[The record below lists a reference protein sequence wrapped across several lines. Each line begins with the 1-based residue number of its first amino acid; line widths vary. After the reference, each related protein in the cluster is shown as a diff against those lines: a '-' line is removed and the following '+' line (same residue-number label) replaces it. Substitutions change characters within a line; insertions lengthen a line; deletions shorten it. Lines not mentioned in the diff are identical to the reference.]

1 MRNTNTTTK
10 TGVFDNGK
18 QFVCVV
24 FFLRRMLPVFLNF
37 PFVIAS
43 LVFPYVYMM
52 TIWWRSRSFDVTCT
66 KTNLGSKRIMWSK
79 PSIVIL
85 QYEVFYWN
93 ILNEYYLVY
102 YNSESCQNPVHYNS
116 DILYTYKWQNITGNE
131 CKVYTFVIM
140 A

>member
-1 MRNTNTTTK
+1 
-10 TGVFDNGK
+10 
-18 QFVCVV
+18 
-24 FFLRRMLPVFLNF
+24 MLPVFLNF

-66 KTNLGSKRIMWSK
+66 KTNLGYIHTNGRISLEMNAKYIHLLLWHTKTNLGSKRIMWSK

-93 ILNEYYLVY
+93 ILNEYY
-102 YNSESCQNPVHYNS
+102 S
-116 DILYTYKWQNITGNE
+116 DIHDSKLDHFCDATRFWNTFNYKYIHLLLWHN
-131 CKVYTFVIM
+131 
-140 A
+140 